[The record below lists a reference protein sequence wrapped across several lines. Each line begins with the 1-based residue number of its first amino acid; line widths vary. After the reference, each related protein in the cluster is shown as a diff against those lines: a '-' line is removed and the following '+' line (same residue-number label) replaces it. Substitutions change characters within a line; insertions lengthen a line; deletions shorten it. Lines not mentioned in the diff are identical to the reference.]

1 MIVLG
6 FFSFLEQSKLLKCNC
21 KKKASLN
28 LVMPCF
34 VRQDLVLNGCTSAE
48 PFSSLT
54 DSSKIKKINNTIN
67 KKSEKDRCFRRLI
80 YFGFVPEWVGKKK
93 QCLKKA

>member
-1 MIVLG
+1 MLG
-6 FFSFLEQSKLLKCNC
+6 FFSFLEQSKLVFYFPFV

-54 DSSKIKKINNTIN
+54 DKTNIVLFLRKIN
-67 KKSEKDRCFRRLI
+67 KRE
-80 YFGFVPEWVGKKK
+80 
-93 QCLKKA
+93 